1 MKNIE
6 PIHIEQ
12 LISKKDE
19 KGNIICPNK
28 KNLYLKC
35 LSICKVINTEG
46 PKKCIHDCT
55 NCPHKQECSPKV
67 KNNRTIRLNKE
78 LTSIHKE
85 VLENLN
91 SIHGA
96 LL

>member
-19 KGNIICPNK
+19 KENIICPNK

-35 LSICKVINTEG
+35 LSI
-46 PKKCIHDCT
+46 
-55 NCPHKQECSPKV
+55 
-67 KNNRTIRLNKE
+67 
-78 LTSIHKE
+78 
-85 VLENLN
+85 
-91 SIHGA
+91 
-96 LL
+96 